1 MMQITLDIL
10 ADLGSATTDALWLPV
25 LAWTALTLPLW
36 ALLERTDR
44 LHPHAEYRLS
54 QMLLAALP
62 VGIMAVS
69 VVEVLPDTARSTV
82 LSSSVVVLPAI
93 ETTSGMAPATSW
105 SWMQAVGLLTVAAL
119 ALGLF
124 NLGRLILQVVAVG
137 RVRRSLVPS
146 SASSLQTEVDRL
158 RERLNVRRP
167 VQVCPSSNAAVPITL
182 GGLRPMILVPDRL
195 TETSEEL
202 RMTLCHELVHIRRWD
217 DLAQFTERVVAA
229 LFAVHPLVGRLRR
242 RIAEARERAC
252 DAAVLDDGQT
262 PASDYARLLT
272 TFADGSTPYRLGALS
287 LSESPS
293 SLTDRLSAMR
303 SSIPLFLSSRLA
315 LGTALVAIG
324 LALTLGVVAC
334 SDTTG
339 PSVSRDSEGPDA
351 SPSSQSAPQ
360 VGVPYKKVDDT
371 PELVG
376 GMKALQA
383 SITYPEMAKEAG
395 IEGRVIVQFVVD
407 EDGTV
412 TNPKVARGAHKLLN
426 EAALS
431 AVKEQTFKPGTTDGR
446 PVPVQMSLPV
456 TFRLD
461 DGSNGESDGSSDDA
475 ATSGTT
481 SETDSGGRLVEKAGI
496 QVVRVFMNEEGNL
509 LLDDERVGLSNLA
522 DAVRQ
527 RITKDAARAAL
538 IYANGAP
545 SDRVD
550 AAEASLKALDLQMVY
565 IKPAE

>member
-1 MMQITLDIL
+1 MMEITLDIL
-10 ADLGSATTDALWLPV
+10 ADLGTATTDALWLPV

-62 VGIMAVS
+62 IGIMAVS

-93 ETTSGMAPATSW
+93 ETTSGMAPTTSW

-119 ALGLF
+119 ALSLF
-124 NLGRLILQVVAVG
+124 NLGRLTLQVVAVG
-137 RVRRSLVPS
+137 HVRRSLVPS
-146 SASSLQTEVDRL
+146 SAPSLQTEVDRL

-167 VQVCPSSNAAVPITL
+167 VQVCPSSDAAVPITL

-229 LFAVHPLVGRLRR
+229 LFAVHPVVGRLRR

-303 SSIPLFLSSRLA
+303 SSMPSLLASRLA
-315 LGTALVAIG
+315 LGTALVAVG

-334 SDTTG
+334 SDTAG
-339 PSVSRDSEGPDA
+339 PSLSSDAEGPDA
-351 SPSSQSAPQ
+351 STSQSSPQ
-360 VGVPYKKVDDT
+360 TGVPYKDVDAP

-376 GMKALQA
+376 DMTALQK
-383 SITYPEMAKEAG
+383 SMTYPEMAKEAG

-496 QVVRVFMNEEGNL
+496 QVVRIFMNEEGNL

-538 IYANGAP
+538 IYATGAP